1 MKRLVLPVVMTL
13 MMSSPF
19 ITSAHT
25 VVTYT
30 YDEAGNRITRTTT
43 TETEAAEPA
52 DNSDTDKEGGEHE
65 NS

>member
-1 MKRLVLPVVMTL
+1 MKRLVLSLVMIL

-19 ITSAHT
+19 IASAHT

-43 TETEAAEPA
+43 TEET
-52 DNSDTDKEGGEHE
+52 DTNQTQESEQ
-65 NS
+65 

>member
-1 MKRLVLPVVMTL
+1 MKRLVLPVVMIL

-43 TETEAAEPA
+43 TETEPTNNG
-52 DNSDTDKEGGEHE
+52 DMNQEGGEHE